1 MKFIEFRLG
10 NKWFIRT
17 ETEINKGA
25 EFEEKGIVL
34 PINLQSIYLRI
45 WIKKSVFILDSKE
58 GYKKTKKNRYDFKV
72 LIGIKSL

>member
-1 MKFIEFRLG
+1 MKFIEFGLG

-17 ETEINKGA
+17 ETEINNGA

-45 WIKKSVFILDSKE
+45 WIRKFVFILDSKE
-58 GYKKTKKNRYDFKV
+58 GYKRTKKNRNDFKI
-72 LIGIKSL
+72 LIGIRSL